1 MHYVVSLKVERVDR
15 EEEIAGERGIAK
27 RKATELAHIVV
38 KAGDL
43 PKLIEKT
50 QGHLSLIEETSG

>member
-1 MHYVVSLKVERVDR
+1 MVHYVVSLKVERVDR
-15 EEEIAGERGIAK
+15 EDEAAGDRGISK

-43 PKLIEKT
+43 TRLIEKT
-50 QGHLSLIEETSG
+50 RGHLALVEETE

>member
-15 EEEIAGERGIAK
+15 EEEGTGDRSISK

-38 KAGDL
+38 KDSQL
-43 PKLIEKT
+43 PKLLEKT
-50 QGHLSLIEETSG
+50 RAHLALIDETNE

>member
-1 MHYVVSLKVERVDR
+1 MHYVVSLKVERVDH
-15 EEEIAGERGIAK
+15 EGEPAGDRGIPK

-50 QGHLSLIEETSG
+50 RGHLALVEETGP